1 MPSRSL
7 KNELA
12 HEYRA
17 DLVSRPACKPV
28 FSLYK
33 SASAAGTAVQPGI
46 FHRLAGV
53 GVHVALSLVLV
64 AGLCTAAHAQKI
76 NVVYDKQ
83 LNFVQFKTFAWAPHG
98 AIAHPMLAANAVGA
112 IEQELKARGLQK
124 VNINDSPGLIIQIY
138 GSIDQDSTFY
148 SNDPLYNATGGIP
161 PFDPSFSGSL
171 LTGMYGNTTVTI
183 HKGQLVVD
191 LIDAAN
197 KKLVWRGMSQQNL
210 AMHNKNK
217 LIDQVNNTI
226 AKLFKQY
233 PVKAEG

>member
-1 MPSRSL
+1 MSGSPPRN
-7 KNELA
+7 KRMRGFRVEPA
-12 HEYRA
+12 F
-17 DLVSRPACKPV
+17 RPASEV
-28 FSLYK
+28 FVLS
-33 SASAAGTAVQPGI
+33 SASASPGDIAGRPGV
-46 FHRLAGV
+46 FQHLAGV
-53 GVHVALSLVLV
+53 RVHIALSLVLIV
-64 AGLCTAAHAQKI
+64 GLCAGAHAQKI

-83 LNFVQFKTFAWAPHG
+83 LNFAQFKTFAWAPQG
-98 AIAHPMLAANAVGA
+98 PVAHPMLAANVVGG

-124 VNINDSPGLIIQIY
+124 VNVNENPGLIIQVY
-138 GSIDQDSTFY
+138 GSIDQDSTLY

-217 LIDQVNNTI
+217 LIDQINNTI
-226 AKLFKQY
+226 TKLFKQY
-233 PVKAEG
+233 PIKPEG

>member
-1 MPSRSL
+1 M
-7 KNELA
+7 
-12 HEYRA
+12 
-17 DLVSRPACKPV
+17 LV
-28 FSLYK
+28 
-33 SASAAGTAVQPGI
+33 
-46 FHRLAGV
+46 
-53 GVHVALSLVLV
+53 
-64 AGLCTAAHAQKI
+64 GLCPAAQAQKI
-76 NVVYDKQ
+76 NVTYDKQ
-83 LNFVQFKTFAWAPHG
+83 LNFAQFKTFAWAPHG
-98 AIAHPMLAANAVGA
+98 AIAHPMLAANTVGA

-124 VNINDSPGLIIQIY
+124 VTINDNPGLIIQVY
-138 GSIDQDSTFY
+138 GSIDQDSTLY

-210 AMHNKNK
+210 AANNPNK
-217 LIDQVNNTI
+217 LISQVNNAI
-226 AKLFKQY
+226 SKMFKQY